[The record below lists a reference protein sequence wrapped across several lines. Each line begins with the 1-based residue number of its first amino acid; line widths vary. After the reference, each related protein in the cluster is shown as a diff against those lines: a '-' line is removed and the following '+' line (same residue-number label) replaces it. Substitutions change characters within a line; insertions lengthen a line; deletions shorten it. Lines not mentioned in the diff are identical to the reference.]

1 MRGEKAAHRLDPVWI
16 DVEELNQTVEGQGKS
31 HQRLD
36 DPEEPANIAR
46 QSSTTFTRL

>member
-36 DPEEPANIAR
+36 DPKEPANIAR